1 MKPEQNEAIKIAFY
15 KGIQGGTSGAM
26 AMAIQVN
33 CGTLMYLFQ
42 IPTGAHWAKMG
53 LDFPFWWTYQ
63 NAFFM
68 ILDYC

>member
-33 CGTLMYLFQ
+33 CGTLSFQ
-42 IPTGAHWAKMG
+42 IH
-53 LDFPFWWTYQ
+53 TYTWKLKTLQ
-63 NAFFM
+63 
-68 ILDYC
+68 CVPSCGT

>member
-33 CGTLMYLFQ
+33 CGTLLFQ
-42 IPTGAHWAKMG
+42 IHTHGPWGQKLKTIIHTLHYIQFIK
-53 LDFPFWWTYQ
+53 DTF
-63 NAFFM
+63 
-68 ILDYC
+68 